1 MVRLKKFYIMILSLS
16 LMLCGCSDKGENYP
30 SDYPD
35 SPTYSE
41 EEILYPENPGENLIQ
56 SSIANVDYSHVDLG
70 YVMAYLNNKSEK
82 KIKIQISTSIQTY
95 NYDLTS
101 TEPVAFPM
109 QMGNGEYL
117 IKVLENT
124 QGDEYAIVKSQK
136 INVVL
141 KDELTPFL
149 YPNQLVN
156 YQKGDI
162 ITKKSIELVQED
174 TNDLQR
180 IHNIYDY
187 VVHYLDYDNDKATI
201 ATTKY
206 ILPNLTELFESKKGI
221 CFDYA
226 AMMVAML
233 RINHIP
239 ARLICGNT
247 DIEYHAWVEVYL
259 EGAGWVNPDTFIDEK
274 VWTRMDPTFASSKF
288 NYKGQYEAV
297 YYY

>member
-1 MVRLKKFYIMILSLS
+1 MRLKKIYIMMLALS
-16 LMLCGCSDKGENYP
+16 LMLCGCSNKKENYP

-35 SPTYSE
+35 SPSYSE
-41 EEILYPENPGENLIQ
+41 EDILYPQNSGENLIQ
-56 SSIANVDYSHVDLG
+56 SPIANVDYSHFDLG
-70 YVMAYLNNKSEK
+70 YIMAYLNNESEK
-82 KIKIQISTSIQTY
+82 KIKIQVSTPIQTY
-95 NYDLTS
+95 NYDLIS

-117 IKVLENT
+117 IKILENT

-149 YPNQLVN
+149 YPNQLVD
-156 YQKGDI
+156 YKKGDV
-162 ITKKSIELVQED
+162 ITQKSIDLVKED

-180 IHNIYDY
+180 IRNIYDY
-187 VVHYLDYDNDKATI
+187 VVHYLDYDDDKATI

-206 ILPNLTELFESKKGI
+206 ILPNLTELFENKKGI

-247 DIEYHAWVEVYL
+247 DVEYHAWVEVYL
-259 EGAGWVNPDTFIDEK
+259 EGEGWVNPDTFIDEK

>member
-1 MVRLKKFYIMILSLS
+1 MKLKKVYFIILVLS
-16 LMLCGCSDKGENYP
+16 FMLGGCSGKNENYP

-35 SPTYSE
+35 SPSYSE
-41 EEILYPENPGENLIQ
+41 EDILYPENTGENLIQ
-56 SSIANVDYSHVDLG
+56 SHIANVDYSHVNQG
-70 YVMAYLNNKSEK
+70 YVMAYLNNESTK

-95 NYDLTS
+95 NYDLVS
-101 TEPVAFPM
+101 LEPVAFPL

-117 IKVLENT
+117 IKILENT
-124 QGDEYAIVKSQK
+124 QGAEYAIVKSQK
-136 INVVL
+136 INVEL

-149 YPNQLVN
+149 YPNQLVD
-156 YQKGDI
+156 YKKGDI
-162 ITKKSIELVQED
+162 ITKKSIELVKED

-180 IHNIYDY
+180 IRNIYDY
-187 VVHYLDYDNDKATI
+187 VVHYLDYDDEKAKI

-206 ILPNLTELFESKKGI
+206 ILPNLTELFENKKGI

-259 EGAGWVNPDTFIDEK
+259 EGQGWVNPDTFIDEK